1 MFDLS
6 LSERF
11 SRRCDGVTRRDFI
24 RVGALGPLGLSLA
37 GMLGWEK
44 MLAADSKIQAR
55 AKSCILVF
63 LGGGISHHDTFDMK
77 PGAIEE
83 IRGKYKEI
91 PTSVTGLKVGELLP
105 RMAKTMDKVCLVRSG
120 THENDHHETATNWV
134 LSGKFGS
141 PFGDHPSM
149 GSIVAHETG
158 FSGSVPPYVAVPKNP
173 SFTWELG
180 KSAWL
185 GGRYESFKA
194 GDPNGKDY
202 KVRDLAMPASV
213 SSQSAQRRQTL
224 LQAVDTLSAT
234 VKGSDQL
241 ATYDEFERKAAQMVL
256 SPEAQNAFAIER
268 EGEKLRDLYGRH
280 EFGQSCLLAR
290 RLVESGVRFVTVN
303 FGGWDHHAKIF
314 DNLDK
319 KLPIFDQGLSAL
331 INDMSERGSLS
342 ETLILVMGEFGRTP
356 KVNKDAGRDHW
367 GRAGSMIFAGAG
379 VRAGKVIG
387 ASDKDGAFVVDQ
399 PVRPPDVVATVYQA
413 LGIDPA
419 KVLHTP
425 EGRPVEILDQGT
437 NLAELYT

>member
-1 MFDLS
+1 
-6 LSERF
+6 
-11 SRRCDGVTRRDFI
+11 
-24 RVGALGPLGLSLA
+24 
-37 GMLGWEK
+37 
-44 MLAADSKIQAR
+44 
-55 AKSCILVF
+55 
-63 LGGGISHHDTFDMK
+63 
-77 PGAIEE
+77 
-83 IRGKYKEI
+83 
-91 PTSVTGLKVGELLP
+91 
-105 RMAKTMDKVCLVRSG
+105 
-120 THENDHHETATNWV
+120 
-134 LSGKFGS
+134 
-141 PFGDHPSM
+141 
-149 GSIVAHETG
+149 
-158 FSGSVPPYVAVPKNP
+158 
-173 SFTWELG
+173 
-180 KSAWL
+180 
-185 GGRYESFKA
+185 
-194 GDPNGKDY
+194 
-202 KVRDLAMPASV
+202 
-213 SSQSAQRRQTL
+213 
-224 LQAVDTLSAT
+224 

-342 ETLILVMGEFGRTP
+342 ETLVLVMGEFGRTP